1 MAHLDVYSDIACPWC
16 FIGKRRLEAAVQQLP
31 AGERPTVRWHA
42 FQLAPQFPEGQSK
55 PIVEELARKFGG
67 EAAVRRAFTQV
78 SAVGQQVGI
87 PFALD
92 RGHAVNT
99 RLAHRA
105 VAWAR
110 SVGAEAVAVEALFTA
125 YFVDGLDL
133 SKTDIVAEILGAVGL
148 DAVAATTALQ
158 AGAGNDE
165 VDADLYD
172 ASQIGVTGV
181 PFFVLDQRLA
191 MSGAQP
197 ESTFLSFL
205 REGQQ
210 GA

>member
-16 FIGKRRLEAAVQQLP
+16 FIGKRRLETALAALP
-31 AGERPTVRWHA
+31 VEQRPTVRWHA
-42 FQLAPQFPEGQSK
+42 FQLAPQFPEGESK

-67 EAAVRRAFTQV
+67 EANVRRAFTQV

-110 SVGAEAVAVEALFTA
+110 GVGAEGTAVEAMFQA
-125 YFVDGLDL
+125 YFIDGLDL
-133 SKTDIVAEILGAVGL
+133 SKLDVVVAVLDKAGL
-148 DAVAATTALQ
+148 DGAAAGTALT
-158 AGAGNDE
+158 AGAGAED
-165 VDADLYD
+165 VDVDLD
-172 ASQIGVTGV
+172 SARDIGVTGV
-181 PFFVLDQRLA
+181 PFFVLDERLA

-197 ESTFLSFL
+197 AETFLSFL
-205 REGQQ
+205 REG
-210 GA
+210 A